1 MNTMAFNLDNFLPY
15 QLARTASQVS
25 RELASLYSMQ
35 FGISIPEWRVIA
47 HLAQSEAVSV
57 REIHLQVDMDK
68 PKVSR
73 AAARLEEAG
82 LVTKTVNSSDKRL
95 IELSLTPKGQSL
107 FEKLAP
113 IALEYEAKL
122 LERLGATN
130 KKLFLSLLDNL
141 SEPET

>member
-1 MNTMAFNLDNFLPY
+1 MAFNLDNFLPY

-25 RELASLYSMQ
+25 RELASLYSKQ

-73 AAARLEEAG
+73 AAARLQEAG

-95 IELSLTPKGQSL
+95 IELSLTPKGQKL